1 MASSPSIN
9 AFMIVPVDYEI
20 NVDDL
25 CDMIHD
31 ATLDEATVTVWDHTL
46 NIYYQKGDFTYN
58 LFVDE
63 DNGQS
68 QIIELMGYSDSEASE
83 AIQDFARDPVKFI
96 SSLS

>member
-1 MASSPSIN
+1 
-9 AFMIVPVDYEI
+9 MIVPVDYEI

-31 ATLDEATVTVWDHTL
+31 ATLDEATVTAWDHTL

-63 DNGQS
+63 ANVKYR
-68 QIIELMGYSDSEASE
+68 IIELMEYSDSETSE
-83 AIQDFARDPVKFI
+83 AIQDFARDPKAFI
-96 SSLS
+96 SSLE

>member
-1 MASSPSIN
+1 
-9 AFMIVPVDYEI
+9 MIVPVDYEI

-31 ATLDEATVTVWDHTL
+31 ATLDEATVTAWDHTL